1 MKTTDRHPLP
11 TLLGVLALFLCVCSF
26 APASAEA
33 ANDPAL
39 HAEPHGAHAAH
50 PAHTL
55 MVFVGPATE
64 LASGSSGEAAPDDH
78 HGDDHGSHSSD
89 NVGSFGLSYSYRL
102 AAAVGVGL
110 LWERAGFETLHEA
123 FVMAPVS
130 WYVTDQARLLAAPGL
145 KYTGDHRETMLRVG
159 GGYTFHLGHAFGIG
173 PEVSLDWIEGGR
185 MALVYGLGFETLF

>member
-1 MKTTDRHPLP
+1 MKNRPPTTPAP
-11 TLLGVLALFLCVCSF
+11 ILALAL
-26 APASAEA
+26 AALLAGPAMAGSG
-33 ANDPAL
+33 DDGAL
-39 HAEPHGAHAAH
+39 HAPPHASHAVH

-64 LASGSSGEAAPDDH
+64 LASGSSGEASADAH
-78 HGDDHGSHSSD
+78 HGDSHDSHASG
-89 NVGSFGLSYSYRL
+89 NVGSFGLSYSYRM
-102 AAAVGVGL
+102 ADTVGVGV

-130 WYVTDQARLLAAPGL
+130 WYVTDRARLVAAPGL
-145 KYTGDHRETMLRVG
+145 KYTGDHRESMLRIG

-185 MALVYGLGFETLF
+185 MALVYGVGFETLF

>member
-1 MKTTDRHPLP
+1 MKNRPLTTPAP
-11 TLLGVLALFLCVCSF
+11 ILALAL
-26 APASAEA
+26 AALLAGPAMAGSG
-33 ANDPAL
+33 DDGAL
-39 HAEPHGAHAAH
+39 HAEPHASHAAH

-64 LASGSSGEAAPDDH
+64 LASGSSGDASADTH
-78 HGDDHGSHSSD
+78 HGDSHDSHGSG
-89 NVGSFGLSYSYRL
+89 NVGSFGLSYSYRM
-102 AAAVGVGL
+102 ADAVGVGV

-130 WYVTDQARLLAAPGL
+130 WYVTDQARLVAAPGL
-145 KYTGDHRETMLRVG
+145 KYTGDHRESMLRIG

-185 MALVYGLGFETLF
+185 MALVYGVGFETLF